1 MSIMGEPITT
11 FAPIEKIPGVKPPL
25 GLETRPAAAP
35 KLSPIQAAV
44 LDELRRIED
53 PRECEDITRAIR
65 SSLPGIM
72 FEEVAEALGDL
83 FDLGLAYR
91 PAKGKWLAKVMVEYT
106 DPAPSRPPLTLASA
120 PTIAQE
126 RPAPAV
132 VPKPVQEAT
141 TPGRETVRARLQAA
155 APNVGAEVALADV
168 FPDREE
174 RARVK
179 REIHEWTEFRTET
192 RVVPGQKG
200 TRRFATRVMVNGNQG
215 GPVGAGQP
223 SARPQLSPSATDGPK
238 PAAAATR
245 EEPATQ
251 PAQRVEGP
259 SFPTQ
264 PATMPVAPDVQRLMA
279 RAAQERDDAVRAAH
293 ERYAARVDAINWLS
307 AAIGGAA

>member
-1 MSIMGEPITT
+1 MSIMGE
-11 FAPIEKIPGVKPPL
+11 PIEKIPGVKPPL
-25 GLETRPAAAP
+25 GLETRPAAPP

-44 LDELRRIED
+44 LEELRRRED
-53 PRECEDITRAIR
+53 PCECEDITRTLR

-83 FDLGLAYR
+83 FDLDLAYR
-91 PAKGKWLAKVMVEYT
+91 PAKGNWLAKVVVEYSGQYKG
-106 DPAPSRPPLTLASA
+106 PAPVLTPEPASA

-126 RPAPAV
+126 RPDPAV
-132 VPKPVQEAT
+132 APKPDQAT
-141 TPGRETVRARLQAA
+141 PAAGRETARARLQAA
-155 APNVGAEVALADV
+155 APSVGAEVALADV

-179 REIHEWTEFRTET
+179 REIHGWTEFRTQT
-192 RVVPGQKG
+192 RGVPGQKG
-200 TRRFATRVMVNGNQG
+200 TRVFATRVMVNGNQG
-215 GPVGAGQP
+215 GLVGAGQP
-223 SARPQLSPSATDGPK
+223 SARPQLIPSATDGST

-245 EEPATQ
+245 EEPAKQ

-259 SFPTQ
+259 SLQTQ
-264 PATMPVAPDVQRLMA
+264 PATTPVATDVQRLMA

-293 ERYAARVDAINWLS
+293 ERYAARVDAINWIS